1 MIEAHRPIDTVR
13 LVLAGGSSYS
23 EDYMAQ
29 LRAQGDG
36 RVVFTGFLTGTLLEE
51 IYSNALAF
59 ILPSAMEGLSVALLE
74 AMSYGLPVIASD
86 IPENRE
92 LVDACGGYLFRL
104 DDVQDL
110 RRVMQEVAAGPDRAR
125 AVGTAARE
133 RVRAHFDWDRI
144 AAETEA
150 FYREVMAGRGVMP
163 AGAAPRTEPIA
174 PRAPRDAGVG
184 ARDS

>member
-1 MIEAHRPIDTVR
+1 
-13 LVLAGGSSYS
+13 
-23 EDYMAQ
+23 
-29 LRAQGDG
+29 
-36 RVVFTGFLTGTLLEE
+36 
-51 IYSNALAF
+51 
-59 ILPSAMEGLSVALLE
+59 MEGLSVALLE